1 LLAVQRQVIVELGHH
16 HLGQQPG
23 RWEPLVD
30 HLRGHGGS
38 CNALAARAGVFA
50 ADVAQHE
57 ELGWHAVQL
66 LADLF
71 ADTLQGLAA
80 GAVGLGDLVVVLDAG
95 ETGRQCLAHGLA
107 LGARL

>member
-1 LLAVQRQVIVELGHH
+1 LAVQRQVVVELGHH
-16 HLGQQPG
+16 HLGQQTR
-23 RWEPLVD
+23 RWDALVD
-30 HLRGHGGS
+30 HLRGHGDS
-38 CNALAARAGVFA
+38 RNALAARAGVFA

-71 ADTLQGLAA
+71 ANSFEGLATD
-80 GAVGLGDLVVVLDAG
+80 AVGLGDLVAVLDAG
-95 ETGRQCLAHGLA
+95 QACGQRLAHSLA

>member
-1 LLAVQRQVIVELGHH
+1 M
-16 HLGQQPG
+16 
-23 RWEPLVD
+23 PLVV

-38 CNALAARAGVFA
+38 GNRLAARAGVFA

-57 ELGWHAVQL
+57 ELGRHAVQL

-71 ADTLQGLAA
+71 ADALEGLTA
-80 GAVGLGDLVVVLDAG
+80 GAVGLGDLVAVLDAG
-95 ETGRQCLAHGLA
+95 QACGQRLAHGLA

>member
-50 ADVAQHE
+50 ADVAQH
-57 ELGWHAVQL
+57 
-66 LADLF
+66 
-71 ADTLQGLAA
+71 
-80 GAVGLGDLVVVLDAG
+80 
-95 ETGRQCLAHGLA
+95 
-107 LGARL
+107 